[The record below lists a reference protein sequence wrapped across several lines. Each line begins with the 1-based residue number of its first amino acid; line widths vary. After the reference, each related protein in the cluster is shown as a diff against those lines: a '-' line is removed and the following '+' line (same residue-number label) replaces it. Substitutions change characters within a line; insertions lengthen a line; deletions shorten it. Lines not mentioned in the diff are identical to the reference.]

1 MGRLVRMPFGFS
13 VRDILAGVGLA
24 YNLYQALSDA
34 KGSAQEYEELIAE
47 LNVVHKVL
55 LQVEQLRASNQLAQV
70 TLNAML
76 FIVNSANEAMESF
89 LLNHEA
95 YADSLKVGGSG
106 NVLKDSVRK
115 GKWAYK
121 MPAQVDR
128 TLAFVR
134 C

>member
-1 MGRLVRMPFGFS
+1 MPFGFS

-106 NVLKDSVRK
+106 NVLYAGSGRSNSCFCSLLNYVS
-115 GKWAYK
+115 WSIPFNHFMA
-121 MPAQVDR
+121 
-128 TLAFVR
+128 T
-134 C
+134 